1 VSRVLVVERHA
12 GRRPGEGLRS
22 VKPRLI
28 QESRAG
34 IREILVVGDNRKS
47 SVGENLTVQLL
58 DGIGSVL
65 AVEVFDRVTLRYI
78 KYSEL

>member
-1 VSRVLVVERHA
+1 
-12 GRRPGEGLRS
+12 

-47 SVGENLTVQLL
+47 GVGENLTVQLL
-58 DGIGSVL
+58 DGVGSVL
-65 AVEVFDRVTLRYI
+65 AVEVFDRVTLRYV